1 MKKMMALLM
10 ALLMTMVATIGAVG
24 EAGTDLATLIEGTW
38 DLTDVKGIPGEDED
52 QISAAM
58 GMIKSMGGSITMT
71 FHNGT
76 VTMNMSFMGQSESE
90 DSTYSISGNQIAF
103 AGTTLECIISG
114 DQMTLT
120 DGTTSMVLTRSG
132 SAQPAPQD
140 QNSLIGSWKVIE
152 DVILEGSTGTLMA
165 NIKEYFDAG
174 NVFIL
179 TFEDNGQVT
188 LKIEGGDG
196 SMDDEAS
203 YVVNGNQVIIAD
215 EHTCTFNFD
224 TLEGKFLMILVQDQ
238 DEMVLEYMG
247 PAGEITNDPAPK
259 DPTPVTSG
267 VEGSWKITSVEGDMQ
282 GVEEFNMILQM
293 GGVMIMTFENGK
305 ASLSVELLGQSQSQ
319 ELGTYTDTGS
329 ALVMNGISDP
339 YTIEGDTLTLT
350 ENGMTMVMVR
360 Q

>member
-1 MKKMMALLM
+1 MKKMMALLL
-10 ALLMTMVATIGAVG
+10 ALLLAMAAMTGAVG
-24 EAGTDLATLIEGTW
+24 EAATDLATQIEGTW
-38 DLTDVKGIPGEDED
+38 EITEIKGIPDANEDEV
-52 QISAAM
+52 SAAM

-76 VTMNMSFMGQSESE
+76 VTMDMTFMGQSQSE
-90 DSTYSISGNQIAF
+90 DSTYSVSGNQIVF
-103 AGTTLECIISG
+103 AGTALECIISG

-132 SAQPAPQD
+132 SQPAPENM
-140 QNSLIGSWKVIE
+140 NSLIGSWKVIE
-152 DVILEGSTGTLMA
+152 DVILEGSKGTLMA

-179 TFEDNGQVT
+179 TFEDNGRVT

-196 SMDDEAS
+196 SMDDEAD
-203 YVVNGNQVIIAD
+203 YVVNGNQVTIAD

-247 PAGEITNDPAPK
+247 PAGEITKDPVPQ
-259 DPTPVTSG
+259 DPTPVTNG
-267 VEGSWKITSVEGDMQ
+267 VEGSWKITAVEGEMQ

-293 GGVMIMTFENGK
+293 GGVMTMTFENGK
-305 ASLSVELLGQSQSQ
+305 ATMTVELLGQSQTQ
-319 ELGTYTDTGS
+319 ELGEYTDTGS
-329 ALVMNGISDP
+329 AIVMNGISDP

-350 ENGMTMVMVR
+350 ENGMKMIMVR
-360 Q
+360 K